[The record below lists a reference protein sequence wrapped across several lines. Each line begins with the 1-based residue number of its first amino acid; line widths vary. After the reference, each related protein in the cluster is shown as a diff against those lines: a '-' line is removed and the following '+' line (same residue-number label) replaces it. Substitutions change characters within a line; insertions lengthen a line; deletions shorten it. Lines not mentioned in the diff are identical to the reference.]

1 MAPVYTEGVSLNGE
15 WEDVYSSNAFILG
28 SLCHLNAMEE
38 IADNMNL
45 WNSWMHISNLTFL
58 LHFGISFGSLWATSQ
73 FLYTR
78 DSKAYESVALARPGF
93 TYVHAEP

>member
-28 SLCHLNAMEE
+28 SLCHLNALKE

-45 WNSWMHISNLTFL
+45 WNS
-58 LHFGISFGSLWATSQ
+58 
-73 FLYTR
+73 
-78 DSKAYESVALARPGF
+78 
-93 TYVHAEP
+93 